1 MNITNNLKDKIIKL
15 GYVVLFLV
23 ILYLLL
29 EFILSFL
36 PFKNKDIEGYAN
48 RKSVEGF
55 PETWSQ
61 ISGTVNGIKELNNGN
76 EVNGW
81 IFDSSDYIS
90 KFPAYNNDLYNR
102 DISAEVNTNTK
113 EYSYYSFNNRS
124 TEEEGIEVY
133 GDFEYKLDKNLRTF
147 TEHEEEAKKFGGHLA
162 SITSEGEHNFLVELC
177 KDFVGDE
184 NYMGPFIGGQR
195 LQPGTGKGDDT
206 WEWTDGT
213 PWGGYEN
220 WASGEPDDSSNRE
233 DVLHLSD
240 KERGF
245 KWNDI
250 PTDRRMSGIYK
261 RRKLD
266 SSDVL
271 SSVNYIILKKTVSL
285 TKDMQYRIST
295 MVNIGDDVLANNLH
309 YININ
314 GNSIEKIVPSVNSSS
329 NGFYEIQ
336 HDFTATTD
344 SMNIELISEM
354 TSKGTKEKPVI
365 WKEVQLTY
373 RECDTT
379 KCEFKPCGS
388 ISNPSG
394 YTGNKR
400 DGLLELPDE
409 TIDGVSYYYKYINHM
424 CKDDAKDCY
433 DDSTCGSCL
442 PGKLLIDKESHTRVG
457 YLEPQDDVKKSYPDC
472 DEVSSSRGGA
482 SNSSSGSGSS
492 SSSSTSSSTSTSG
505 VIGSTVD
512 AVSNIAGGGLQS
524 VGGAAS
530 ILGGM
535 VQSLGGGIYAVYD
548 YETGKA
554 NVVNGAGT
562 TISGA
567 ENIVNGLVEAGR
579 IPANALFGAV
589 GVNLV
594 GGNMDEKA
602 KISSDEASSNNS
614 KQGLPVPY
622 EQSIKF

>member
-1 MNITNNLKDKIIKL
+1 MNITNNLKDKMIKL
-15 GYVVLFLV
+15 GYVLLFLV
-23 ILYLLL
+23 ILYVIL

-36 PFKNKDIEGYAN
+36 PFNNKNIETYAN
-48 RKSVEGF
+48 RKSVQGF

-61 ISGTVNGIKELNNGN
+61 VSGAVDGIKQLNNGN

-90 KFPAYNNDLYNR
+90 KFPAFNNDVYNR
-102 DISAEVNTNTK
+102 DISAKINTSKK
-113 EYSYYSFNNRS
+113 EYSYYSFNNRKS
-124 TEEEGIEVY
+124 EEEGIEVY
-133 GDFEYKLDKNLRTF
+133 GNYEYKLNKNILSF
-147 TEHEEEAKKFGGHLA
+147 TEHENEAKKFGGHLA

-177 KDFVGDE
+177 KDFVGNE
-184 NYMGPFIGGQR
+184 HYMGPFIGGQR
-195 LQPGTGKGDDT
+195 LKAGKGKGDDT
-206 WEWTDGT
+206 WKWTDGT

-220 WASGEPDDSSNRE
+220 WASNEPHDAGNRE

-240 KERGF
+240 KIRGF

-250 PTDRRMSGIYK
+250 PANRQMSGIYK

-285 TKDMQYRIST
+285 IKDMSYKIST
-295 MVNIGDDVLANNLH
+295 SVNIGDDVLSNNLH

-314 GNSIEKIVPSVNSSS
+314 GKNIEKIVPNVNSNS

-336 HDFTATTD
+336 HDFTATSD
-344 SMNIELISEM
+344 SVSIELISEM
-354 TSKGTKEKPVI
+354 TSKGSKEKPII
-365 WKEVQLTY
+365 WKEIQLTY
-373 RECDTT
+373 KECDTT

-400 DGLLELPDE
+400 DGILELPDE
-409 TIDGVSYYYKYINHM
+409 TIDNVSYYYKYINHT
-424 CKDDAKDCY
+424 CKDGATNCY

-442 PGKLLIDKESHTRVG
+442 PGKLLIDKGSHVRVG
-457 YLEPQDDVKKSYPDC
+457 YVEPDDDIKKTYPDC
-472 DEVSSSRGGA
+472 NENSGSNSITRSSVSSS
-482 SNSSSGSGSS
+482 SDSS
-492 SSSSTSSSTSTSG
+492 SSSSN
-505 VIGSTVD
+505 VIGTTVD
-512 AVSNIAGGGLQS
+512 AISNVAGGGLQS

-530 ILGGM
+530 VLGGM

-554 NVVNGAGT
+554 NVVNGGGT
-562 TISGA
+562 TIAGA
-567 ENIVNGLVEAGR
+567 ENIVNGLITAGR

-594 GGNMDEKA
+594 GGNMDQKA
-602 KISSDEASSNNS
+602 RISREETSSNNS
-614 KQGLPVPY
+614 KQGLPMPY

>member
-1 MNITNNLKDKIIKL
+1 MNISITNNLKDKIIKL
-15 GYVVLFLV
+15 GCVVLFLV
-23 ILYLLL
+23 ILYVIL

-36 PFKNKDIEGYAN
+36 PFNNKNIEGYAN

-61 ISGTVNGIKELNNGN
+61 VSGVVDGIKELNNGN

-90 KFPAYNNDLYNR
+90 KFPAYNNDIYNR
-102 DISAEVNTNTK
+102 DISAKIDTNKK
-113 EYSYYSFNNRS
+113 EYSYYSYNNRGS
-124 TEEEGIEVY
+124 EEEGIKVY
-133 GDFEYKLDKNLRTF
+133 GDYEYKLNKNSLTF

-162 SITSEGEHNFLVELC
+162 SVTSEGEHDFLVELC
-177 KDFVGDE
+177 KDFVGDGH
-184 NYMGPFIGGQR
+184 YAGSYIGGQR
-195 LQPGTGKGDDT
+195 LKPGTGKGDDT
-206 WEWTDGT
+206 WKWTDGT

-220 WASGEPDDSSNRE
+220 WASNEPDDSGNSE

-250 PTDRRMSGIYK
+250 GATRRMSGIYK

-271 SSVNYIILKKTVSL
+271 SSVNYIILKKTISL
-285 TKDMQYRIST
+285 TKDIQYRIST
-295 MVNIGDDVLANNLH
+295 LVNIGDDVLANNLH

-314 GNSIEKIVPSVNSSS
+314 GKSIEKIVPAVNSS
-329 NGFYEIQ
+329 NDGFFEIQ
-336 HDFTATTD
+336 HDFTATSD

-354 TSKGTKEKPVI
+354 TSKGTKEKPII
-365 WKEVQLTY
+365 WKEIQLTY
-373 RECDTT
+373 KECDTT

-388 ISNPSG
+388 ISNPAG

-400 DGLLELPDE
+400 DGNLELPDE
-409 TIDGVSYYYKYINHM
+409 TIDGVSYYYKYINHT
-424 CKDDAKDCY
+424 CKDDATDCY

-442 PGKLLIDKESHTRVG
+442 PGKLLIDKKSHVRVG
-457 YLEPQDDVKKSYPDC
+457 YVEPEDDTKKSYPDC
-472 DEVSSSRGGA
+472 DE
-482 SNSSSGSGSS
+482 NSGSS
-492 SSSSTSSSTSTSG
+492 SSSSSISTSSSSSSDSTSSSG
-505 VIGSTVD
+505 VIGTTVD
-512 AVSNIAGGGLQS
+512 AISNVAGGGLQS

-530 ILGGM
+530 VLGGL

-554 NVVNGAGT
+554 NVVNGGGT
-562 TISGA
+562 TIAGA
-567 ENIVNGLVEAGR
+567 ENIVNGLVAAGR

-602 KISSDEASSNNS
+602 RISSEEASSNNS
-614 KQGLPVPY
+614 KQGLPIPY